1 MSILINLLLS
11 FAHLVLLALD
21 IICFFV
27 LIRMLCHRINRSW
40 LNTFDSVGGPLVDL
54 YVSYLQKAI
63 KRISSKTL
71 SQAAL
76 LNIAMLTLVIA
87 RIFLVALFSKKI

>member
-1 MSILINLLLS
+1 MGILINLVLG
-11 FAHLVLLALD
+11 FVHLVLLALD

-27 LIRMLCHRINRSW
+27 IIRMLCHKINRPW
-40 LNTFDSVGGPLVDL
+40 LNTFDSVGGSLVDL

-63 KRISSKTL
+63 NRISSKTF
-71 SQAAL
+71 SQAAW

-87 RIFLVALFSKKI
+87 RIFLVALFSK

>member
-1 MSILINLLLS
+1 MGIMTNLLLS
-11 FAHLVLLALD
+11 FVHLVLLALD

-27 LIRMLCHRINRSW
+27 IIRMLCHRVDRVW
-40 LNTFDSVGGPLVDL
+40 LKTFDSVGGPLVDL
-54 YVSYLQKAI
+54 YISYLQKVI
-63 KRISSKTL
+63 KRISSKTF

-87 RIFLVALFSKKI
+87 RIFIVALFSK

>member
-27 LIRMLCHRINRSW
+27 IIRMLCHRINRSW

-54 YVSYLQKAI
+54 YISYLQKVI
-63 KRISSKTL
+63 NRISSKTF

-76 LNIAMLTLVIA
+76 LNIAMLTLVFA

>member
-1 MSILINLLLS
+1 MGILINLLLS
-11 FAHLVLLALD
+11 FVHLVLLALD

-27 LIRMLCHRINRSW
+27 IIRMLCHRINRSW
-40 LNTFDSVGGPLVDL
+40 LNTCDSVGGPLVDL

-63 KRISSKTL
+63 NRISSKTF

-76 LNIAMLTLVIA
+76 LNIAMLTLVFA
-87 RIFLVALFSKKI
+87 RIFLVALFSK

>member
-1 MSILINLLLS
+1 MSILINFLLS

-27 LIRMLCHRINRSW
+27 IIRMLCHRINRSW

-87 RIFLVALFSKKI
+87 RIFLIALFSK

>member
-1 MSILINLLLS
+1 MGIMTNLLLG
-11 FAHLVLLALD
+11 FVHLVLLALD

-27 LIRMLCHRINRSW
+27 IVRMLCHRVDRVW
-40 LNTFDSVGGPLVDL
+40 LKTFDSVGGPLVDL
-54 YVSYLQKAI
+54 YISYLQKVI
-63 KRISSKTL
+63 NRISSKTF

-87 RIFLVALFSKKI
+87 RIFIVALFSK

>member
-1 MSILINLLLS
+1 MGIMTNLLLG
-11 FAHLVLLALD
+11 FVHLVLLALD

-27 LIRMLCHRINRSW
+27 IVRMLCHRVDRVW
-40 LNTFDSVGGPLVDL
+40 LKTFDSVGGPLVDL
-54 YVSYLQKAI
+54 YVNYLQKAI
-63 KRISSKTL
+63 KHISSKTF

-87 RIFLVALFSKKI
+87 KIFIVALFSK

>member
-1 MSILINLLLS
+1 MGIMTNLLLS
-11 FAHLVLLALD
+11 FVHLVLLALD

-27 LIRMLCHRINRSW
+27 IIRMLCHRVNRAW
-40 LNTFDSVGGPLVDL
+40 LKTFDSVGGPLVDL

-63 KRISSKTL
+63 NRISSKTF

-87 RIFLVALFSKKI
+87 RIFLVALFSK

>member
-1 MSILINLLLS
+1 MGILINLLLS
-11 FAHLVLLALD
+11 FVHLVLLALD

-27 LIRMLCHRINRSW
+27 IIRMLCHRINRSW

-87 RIFLVALFSKKI
+87 RIFLVALFSK